1 MAKQNI
7 MRKSG
12 VFHDYY
18 ARLKSIA
25 VSVFEWEGLP
35 ETCNARFLE
44 DTLFSY
50 GQAAFVNDPTMS
62 YLTLKVT
69 PAGALNVYNEPIA
82 YVAHATGYSQIFD
95 ADKMVFIRNNYLAK
109 STDLTTLI
117 YAERLTRLQMAI
129 DVNINAQKTPLLI
142 RCDEKTKRTLE
153 TIYDKYNGDSPV
165 IYGGKAMTDKP
176 LEAIS
181 TGAPY
186 VVDKLRDE
194 KRAVW
199 NEYLEYLGID
209 TNPSDKKRERLI
221 VSEVES
227 NNVEVETQSE
237 TMLLCRQEACE
248 KINKLFGLSVS
259 VKRRVSPSKQVE
271 SEESENVKIYP

>member
-1 MAKQNI
+1 MSKQDI
-7 MRKSG
+7 LRKSS

-18 ARLKSIA
+18 ARLKSLA

-69 PAGALNVYNEPIA
+69 PAGALNVYNEPVA
-82 YVAHATGYSQIFD
+82 YVAHATGYSQIFN
-95 ADKMVFIRNNYLAK
+95 AGEMVFIRNNYLAK
-109 STDLTTLI
+109 STDLTALI
-117 YAERLTRLQMAI
+117 YAERLTRLQMAM
-129 DVNINAQKTPLLI
+129 DVNINAQKTPLLL

-153 TIYDKYNGDSPV
+153 IIYDKYRGDSPV
-165 IYGGKAMTDKP
+165 IFGGKAMQDKP
-176 LEAIS
+176 IEAII

-199 NEYLEYLGID
+199 NEYLEFLGID

-227 NNVEVETQSE
+227 NNIEVETQSE

-248 KINKLFGLSVS
+248 RINTLFGLNVR
-259 VKRRVSPSKQVE
+259 VKRRVSPSKQME
-271 SEESENVKIYP
+271 SEGEEDVKIYN